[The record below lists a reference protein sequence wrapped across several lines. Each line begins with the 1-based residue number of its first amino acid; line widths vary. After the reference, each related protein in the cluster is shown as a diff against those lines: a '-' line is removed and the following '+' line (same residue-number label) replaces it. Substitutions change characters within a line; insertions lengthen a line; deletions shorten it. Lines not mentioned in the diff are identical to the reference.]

1 MIFVESAVTK
11 KRAYGAFVCV
21 MVSYFLPSMTRA
33 SVGTAM
39 PQILNDIGGLSM
51 YWWVFD
57 AFILSV
63 GLVIPIFGKLSD
75 ILGRKYLYIIGLS
88 VFVVASWFGGMAQT
102 IDWLIGASAAQGV
115 GAGMIIAIGP
125 AIVGDY
131 FPPKERAKYQGFIG
145 GVLAASS
152 VIGPLISGY
161 LTDTVGWRWVF
172 FMNIPLG
179 LFAIL
184 INILFLSK
192 YSPNVDKNSKID
204 YKGISTLGVMLFA
217 MLLGFTYVSI
227 ENTWF
232 DRKTLVLFL
241 ISSIFFLIFYHVERR
256 QKYPVIDFKLFK
268 NEIFSIFNIL
278 SFLMEFAMYGSFI
291 YIPLFVQAVQGKTAL
306 NTGVILAPMMLSA
319 VLTSIIS
326 GVYFSKTG
334 KYKAITIAG
343 IALMAYGLYR
353 MSYLTPTSSYSVF
366 STDMIIIGLGM
377 GLGLSIPYSVVQGVI
392 SKKYMGLS
400 LSSLRFFENVGGTVG
415 AAVIGT
421 FVDTYYITKVNTLP
435 KILNYIMPKQFLHWM
450 HSPQLLMAKHRVISS
465 APPFARPTLESLLSK
480 MTIWFS
486 QSIDN
491 AFFIAFLVMS
501 SAVAVAIFLKRVK
514 ITN

>member
-1 MIFVESAVTK
+1 VENAIARK
-11 KRAYGAFVCV
+11 GAMGAFVCV
-21 MVSYFLPSMTRA
+21 MLSYFLPSMTQA

-57 AFILSV
+57 AYLLPI

-75 ILGRKYLYIIGLS
+75 ILGRKYLYIIGVT

-102 IDWLIGASAAQGV
+102 IYWLIGASAAQGV
-115 GAGMIIAIGP
+115 GAGMILAIGP
-125 AIVGDY
+125 AIIGDY
-131 FPPKERAKYQGFIG
+131 FPPKERALYQGFIG
-145 GVLAASS
+145 GVLAVSS
-152 VIGPLISGY
+152 VVGPLISGY

-172 FMNIPLG
+172 FMNIPIG
-179 LFAIL
+179 LFAIVM
-184 INILFLSK
+184 NILFLSK
-192 YSPNVDKNSKID
+192 NSPNIDKTAKID
-204 YKGISTLGVMLFA
+204 YKGISTLGAMLFA

-227 ENTWF
+227 DNTWLE
-232 DRKTLVLFL
+232 RKTLILFL
-241 ISSIFFLIFYHVERR
+241 LSAIFFIIFYHVERK
-256 QKYPVIDFKLFK
+256 QKYPLIEFKLFK

-278 SFLMEFAMYGSFI
+278 SFLTEFATYGSFI

-319 VLTSIIS
+319 ILTSVIS
-326 GVYFSKTG
+326 GIYFSKTG
-334 KYKAITIAG
+334 KYKMVTVVG

-353 MSYLTPTSSYSVF
+353 LSYLTPVSSYSTL
-366 STDMIIIGLGM
+366 SIAMIIIGLGM
-377 GLGLSIPYSVVQGVI
+377 GMELSIPYSVVQAVV

-400 LSSLRFFENVGGTVG
+400 LSSLRFFDNVGGTVG

-421 FVDTYYITKVNTLP
+421 FVNTYYITKVDTLP
-435 KILNYIMPKQFLHWM
+435 KILNYVMPKQFLDWM
-450 HSPQLLMAKHRVISS
+450 HSPQLLMAKDRIISS
-465 APPFARPTLESLLSK
+465 APLFARPTLESILAK
-480 MTIWFS
+480 MTNWFS

-491 AFFIAFLVMS
+491 AFLIAALVMI
-501 SAVAVAIFLKRVK
+501 SAVAVAVFLKRVK